1 MGRLVTPISK
11 EEFEKLPKWQQ
22 WVGHN
27 ALWLVPLAV
36 LLAAIIGALLAC
48 I

>member
-22 WVGHN
+22 WFSNHWYFI
-27 ALWLVPLAV
+27 L
-36 LLAAIIGALLAC
+36 IILALLFF
-48 I
+48 ILLILT